1 MTRRKLP
8 IPGLVAL
15 SWLLF
20 SVSGWALEPQTLFN
34 FQLGLG
40 PVGGALIEPPD
51 GNFYGT
57 AGFFAQDSNNIGIDE
72 ASFPFSGQWF

>member
-1 MTRRKLP
+1 MLEKLSYSCQLHYQCCSRPLWQALSSRKL
-8 IPGLVAL
+8 
-15 SWLLF
+15 F
-20 SVSGWALEPQTLFN
+20 SIS
-34 FQLGLG
+34 QLGLG
-40 PVGGALIEPPD
+40 PARGALIEPPD

>member
-1 MTRRKLP
+1 MKMTQRKFT
-8 IPGLVAL
+8 IPGLAAL

-40 PVGGALIEPPD
+40 PVGGALIEAPD
-51 GNFYGT
+51 GNSYGT
-57 AGFFAQDSNNIGIDE
+57 AGFFAQDSNNI
-72 ASFPFSGQWF
+72 